1 MSRNGE
7 PWIVSA
13 CNDGYVKILR
23 IAQTPSLVKVLKGL
37 SGNPL
42 CIDIQGVGH
51 LLSSN
56 QKRDLMAVGYE
67 DDSFIVY
74 SIDRDF
80 EPLYRGVGHR
90 SFVCQV
96 KFDNYYIDKCA
107 ETEQQPNDVCF
118 LQKRAKS
125 DTILN
130 QIQGRSSIRHAMTIE
145 KEVRLV
151 SGGEDGT
158 VNWWGFYSSS
168 FTPSAAKTKSLIGL
182 VTKVQ

>member
-13 CNDGYVKILR
+13 CNDGYVKILQ

-51 LLSSN
+51 LQSLNS
-56 QKRDLMAVGYE
+56 KRDLIAVGYE

-74 SIDRDF
+74 SIDRNF

-90 SFVCQV
+90 SFVC
-96 KFDNYYIDKCA
+96 
-107 ETEQQPNDVCF
+107 
-118 LQKRAKS
+118 
-125 DTILN
+125 
-130 QIQGRSSIRHAMTIE
+130 
-145 KEVRLV
+145 
-151 SGGEDGT
+151 
-158 VNWWGFYSSS
+158 
-168 FTPSAAKTKSLIGL
+168 
-182 VTKVQ
+182 